1 MTTEEIEKAA
11 NEFAEK
17 HGFRVPYDGSNEFYD
32 KVDVRASKDGFK
44 AGVEFTDKHWQ
55 ERTRW
60 KSLETEPP
68 KFEGQK
74 YEVLVRFSPG
84 IHDIVCIVGLRSVER
99 AIAAGYKEWKEIE

>member
-1 MTTEEIEKAA
+1 MTTEEII
-11 NEFAEK
+11 
-17 HGFRVPYDGSNEFYD
+17 
-32 KVDVRASKDGFK
+32 K
-44 AGVEFTDKHWQ
+44 AGWEYANTSIDETTEIPKDFRQIKAPAVVDFMEGAKFMNKHWQ
-55 ERTRW
+55 EKTRW
-60 KSLETEPP
+60 KSLEKEPP

>member
-1 MTTEEIEKAA
+1 MTNQEIEKAA
-11 NEFAEK
+11 ERFTEERRHK
-17 HGFRVPYDGSNEFYD
+17 STGYPPKEW
-32 KVDVRASKDGFK
+32 FK
-44 AGVEFTDKHWQ
+44 AGAEFADKHWQ
-55 ERTRW
+55 EKIRW

-99 AIAAGYKEWKEIE
+99 AIAAGYKKWKEIE

>member
-1 MTTEEIEKAA
+1 MTTEEIDKAA
-11 NEFAEK
+11 EEYAIKLDVSTFDYKAARKDFREGADFA
-17 HGFRVPYDGSNEFYD
+17 N
-32 KVDVRASKDGFK
+32 
-44 AGVEFTDKHWQ
+44 KHWQ

-60 KSLETEPP
+60 RSLEKEPP

-99 AIAAGYKEWKEIE
+99 AIAAGYKKWKEIE